1 MNVRRRAASQDWGR
15 ILGAW
20 LDQHAQA
27 FFFSIGQMVRNP
39 IGSLLTTAVIGIS
52 LALPASFYLVLVNAQ
67 LVTAGWGGTAR
78 ISLFMK
84 LDVPEDRARAVA
96 EQLARHAQIEDV
108 HYVSREEALAEYERL
123 SGLAEALQYLDENP
137 LPAMLLV
144 QPRLEDLSGGAGDQL
159 IAELRALPE
168 VDSAEFDRQW
178 VQRLFAL
185 LQIFQRAVIIL
196 ATLLAVAVLLIIGN
210 TIRLAIYNRRTEIE
224 INKLFG
230 ATNTFIRRP
239 FLYSGLMHGLGGAIL
254 ALVLVNAGIGLL
266 SGPVARLADLYLSQF
281 ALAGL
286 GGREILY
293 LLGAGGFLGLAG
305 SWLAVQRHLSEI
317 GPL

>member
-1 MNVRRRAASQDWGR
+1 MNVRRRAAAQDWGR

-20 LDQHAQA
+20 LDQHAQS
-27 FFFSIGQMVRNP
+27 FFFSIGQMARNP

-52 LALPASFYLVLVNAQ
+52 LALPASFYLMLVNARQ
-67 LVTAGWGGTAR
+67 VTAGWGGTAR
-78 ISLFMK
+78 ISVFMK
-84 LDVPEDRARAVA
+84 LDVSEDRARAMA
-96 EQLARHAQIEDV
+96 EQLARHAQVEDV

-123 SGLAEALQYLDENP
+123 SGLGEALRYLDENP

-144 QPRLEDLSGGAGDQL
+144 QPRLQGLSGGAGDRL
-159 IAELRALPE
+159 IAELRGLPG

-178 VQRLFAL
+178 VQRLIAL

-210 TIRLAIYNRRTEIE
+210 TIRLAIYNRRAEIE

-230 ATNTFIRRP
+230 ATNAFIRRP
-239 FLYSGLMHGLGGAIL
+239 FLYSGLMHGLGGAVL
-254 ALVLVNAGIGLL
+254 ALILLHAGLWLL
-266 SGPVARLADLYLSQF
+266 SGPVARLADLYLSEF
-281 ALAGL
+281 TLGGL
-286 GGREILY
+286 GAREALC

-305 SWLAVQRHLSEI
+305 SWLAVQRHLDEI